1 MRDLES
7 PESAVLAVGEEYAE
21 VFAAMEDEYMAARA
35 DDVRDVAGQLA
46 DELMGREGSGLSS
59 LHTPSVILARSLAPS
74 DTARVPRGMA
84 LAFVSAEGSKTSHVS
99 IMARSAGIPAVVG
112 VGEGLE
118 GAANAGSVA
127 VDGTEGYAVLDPDPE
142 TAAAFEERAQALADE
157 RAALEEFR
165 HADARTGDGRRIE
178 VAANLGS
185 ASEAEEALGW
195 GAEGVGLFRSE
206 FLFMQRPELPSE
218 DEQYETYASVARAF
232 GDKPVI
238 VRTLDVGGDKD
249 LPGVEQPQ
257 EENPFLGWRGIRMS
271 LDVPELFK
279 PQLRAILR
287 ASSRGN
293 LKVMF
298 PMVVDVAELRAAR
311 KVLDECR
318 DELEAEGVE
327 VGDPDVGVMIETPA
341 AALRAAD
348 LAPEV
353 AFFSVGTNDLV
364 QYTLA
369 ADRGNPRLSRLQG
382 ADHPAVL
389 DLIRTTCQAARE
401 AGIWVGVCGEA
412 ASDPAL
418 IPRLVAMG
426 VTELSMRPL
435 DPPREEGRLDP
446 VTDAYLA
453 GPWFLPR
460 ALPIGCGDSRVRG
473 RIRAKGSSRAGP
485 HVPRDAG
492 GRPLTAREDG
502 MRRTSTL
509 SRRRF
514 LKMGGTG
521 LAGAALL
528 GSSTLAGCGGGGEP
542 SGRRPG
548 ARLHLGPG
556 RHGHGGH
563 PGAEVQRAEPR
574 PVQGRVP
581 RGERRHGAALRP
593 AQDRAAG
600 RRGEIDIILGDVIWP
615 AQFAANGCIL
625 DLSDRF
631 TERRGRLPAGL
642 RGGR

>member
-1 MRDLES
+1 M
-7 PESAVLAVGEEYAE
+7 LAVGEEYAE
-21 VFAAMEDEYMAARA
+21 IFAEMEDEYMAARA

-59 LHTPSVILARSLAPS
+59 LQTPSVILARSLAPS
-74 DTARVPRGMA
+74 DTARVPKGMA

-157 RAALEEFR
+157 WAALEEFR

-206 FLFMQRPELPSE
+206 FLFMQRSELPSE

-426 VTELSMRPL
+426 VTELSMSAPSI
-435 DPPREEGRLDP
+435 
-446 VTDAYLA
+446 
-453 GPWFLPR
+453 PR
-460 ALPIGCGDSRVRG
+460 AKKV
-473 RIRAKGSSRAGP
+473 
-485 HVPRDAG
+485 V
-492 GRPLTAREDG
+492 
-502 MRRTSTL
+502 STL
-509 SRRRF
+509 
-514 LKMGGTG
+514 
-521 LAGAALL
+521 
-528 GSSTLAGCGGGGEP
+528 
-542 SGRRPG
+542 
-548 ARLHLGPG
+548 
-556 RHGHGGH
+556 
-563 PGAEVQRAEPR
+563 
-574 PVQGRVP
+574 
-581 RGERRHGAALRP
+581 
-593 AQDRAAG
+593 
-600 RRGEIDIILGDVIWP
+600 
-615 AQFAANGCIL
+615 
-625 DLSDRF
+625 
-631 TERRGRLPAGL
+631 
-642 RGGR
+642 